1 MWSSNKVKSF
11 ARPEV
16 NIILKVAN
24 IRLRFVYLFF
34 SPAEFSLWK
43 SLDKMPKETHSAFGL
58 GRATLRGV
66 RKCPK
71 CGTSNGT
78 RGLCCKNKSCDV
90 IFKES
95 GGRKKFSMEACRLDT
110 GNSTRVYSVRVRDK
124 GPDYRGFVQLPIT
137 QPSGMTIDES
147 ELINQSTAL
156 CFVEPCQR
164 NFNNS
169 ILQCHV
175 SCKSIKNW

>member
-1 MWSSNKVKSF
+1 
-11 ARPEV
+11 
-16 NIILKVAN
+16 
-24 IRLRFVYLFF
+24 
-34 SPAEFSLWK
+34 
-43 SLDKMPKETHSAFGL
+43 MPKETHSTFGL

-175 SCKSIKNW
+175 SCKSIKN

>member
-1 MWSSNKVKSF
+1 
-11 ARPEV
+11 
-16 NIILKVAN
+16 
-24 IRLRFVYLFF
+24 
-34 SPAEFSLWK
+34 
-43 SLDKMPKETHSAFGL
+43 MPKESFPRFGL

-66 RKCPK
+66 KKCPK

-78 RGLCCKNKSCDV
+78 RGICCKNKSCDV

-110 GNSTRVYSVRVRDK
+110 GNSTKVSASLLFLKMLGVNCNSLSNCSIFQVYSVRVRDK

-137 QPSGMTIDES
+137 QPSGMTLDES
-147 ELINQSTAL
+147 ALINQSTAL

-175 SCKSIKNW
+175 NII